1 VAAWQRWYFHNNK
14 EISDMKIPTQLRHR
28 LGGLTGPNQ
37 ISSMR
42 VTSIFALISFPL
54 QTNALYAIIF
64 NTCITF
70 TDPRTVYFH
79 LAPTYEERISP
90 FSSGPNLRGANIT
103 IKRTNGSMWL
113 YVTFVVSVV
122 CINFASVHVY
132 SENSGLQ
139 SSIIFALQSLI
150 PTEKWHLHVDDL
162 AIVFDS

>member
-1 VAAWQRWYFHNNK
+1 
-14 EISDMKIPTQLRHR
+14 MKIPTQLRHR

-79 LAPTYEERISP
+79 LENCWLVHFATRPSNHVECDQVKQSIERPGQAIPMRPGQAIMLSATR
-90 FSSGPNLRGANIT
+90 SS
-103 IKRTNGSMWL
+103 S
-113 YVTFVVSVV
+113 
-122 CINFASVHVY
+122 HVILKIVGC
-132 SENSGLQ
+132 NLQ
-139 SSIIFALQSLI
+139 SYLRSNL
-150 PTEKWHLHVDDL
+150 
-162 AIVFDS
+162 

>member
-1 VAAWQRWYFHNNK
+1 
-14 EISDMKIPTQLRHR
+14 MKIPTQLRHR

-79 LAPTYEERISP
+79 LAPTYEERISL
-90 FSSGPNLRGANIT
+90 FSYGPNYEERI
-103 IKRTNGSMWL
+103 SHQEDQWL
-113 YVTFVVSVV
+113 YVTLRHFRRF
-122 CINFASVHVY
+122 CCLYCFASVHVY

-150 PTEKWHLHVDDL
+150 PTEKWHLHVDDFSNCL
-162 AIVFDS
+162 RFIIHHLRSSRQTVLFE

>member
-1 VAAWQRWYFHNNK
+1 
-14 EISDMKIPTQLRHR
+14 MKIPTQLRHR

-79 LAPTYEERISP
+79 LAPTYEERISHQEDQ
-90 FSSGPNLRGANIT
+90 
-103 IKRTNGSMWL
+103 WL
-113 YVTFVVSVV
+113 YVTLRHFRRFCCLYKNLFFDSAKRVPFEF
-122 CINFASVHVY
+122 INFASVHVY

-150 PTEKWHLHVDDL
+150 PTEKWHLHVDDFSNCL
-162 AIVFDS
+162 RFIIHHLRSSRQTVLFE